1 MKKFNL
7 RILGVFTLVQIFFA
21 LGLKNV
27 VFILYNDEAYQ
38 IITTGSIKGFTPD
51 ELSNILLISATGS
64 LIGLLI
70 SFITSLILSLK
81 YKLGYIN
88 SILAFII
95 SLLVNRFIL
104 MKIVISPGQVLF
116 NSPFSSSFFDLI
128 FFTLICIG
136 VYLFMMLK
144 MKKKYA

>member
-7 RILGVFTLVQIFFA
+7 RIFGVFTLVQFFFA

-38 IITTGSIKGFTPD
+38 ILTTSSIKRSTPD
-51 ELSNILLISATGS
+51 ELSNILLISASGS

-95 SLLVNRFIL
+95 SLLINKFIL

-128 FFTLICIG
+128 FWSFIGIG
-136 VYLFMMLK
+136 VYLFMMVK
-144 MKKKYA
+144 MKKKYT